1 MEVVVEVWDGEKW
14 LCGRGSVGEPQNV
27 DEAWQNNK
35 GSSEVAEA
43 AFFRLGAHW
52 NMLCV
57 TGRVEAEGSPRVGN
71 LGETKRLT
79 GTTGF
84 AE

>member
-1 MEVVVEVWDGEKW
+1 MWKG
-14 LCGRGSVGEPQNV
+14 GRWGTANV

-79 GTTGF
+79 VTTGF